1 MLSFAQPTSPHLRFA
16 RGKRLFFPLATY
28 RGFSDELI
36 SLSAA
41 HRQVLRLVVAQFIAR
56 LGEGTIHETKYSLDG
71 TRIAVA
77 GGIGIWIYDTAT
89 YQESALLPGHTSW
102 VNSVAL
108 SQDER
113 TIASGGRWWERSIR
127 LWSADTCAHS
137 QVPVSRSLA

>member
-16 RGKRLFFPLATY
+16 RGKKLFFPLATY

-89 YQESALLPGHTSW
+89 YQESACSPGIRLGSIALHS
-102 VNSVAL
+102 VRMSAQSLVVGVGGSVASACGAPTRAHTL
-108 SQDER
+108 RYRS
-113 TIASGGRWWERSIR
+113 AGR
-127 LWSADTCAHS
+127 
-137 QVPVSRSLA
+137 

>member
-1 MLSFAQPTSPHLRFA
+1 M
-16 RGKRLFFPLATY
+16 
-28 RGFSDELI
+28 
-36 SLSAA
+36 
-41 HRQVLRLVVAQFIAR
+41 VVAQFIAR
-56 LGEGTIHETKYSLDG
+56 LGNGTIHETKYSLDG

-108 SQDER
+108 SPDER

-127 LWSADTCAHS
+127 LWSGRHVRTLSGTGQQIASIAFSPDGAM
-137 QVPVSRSLA
+137 LASTS